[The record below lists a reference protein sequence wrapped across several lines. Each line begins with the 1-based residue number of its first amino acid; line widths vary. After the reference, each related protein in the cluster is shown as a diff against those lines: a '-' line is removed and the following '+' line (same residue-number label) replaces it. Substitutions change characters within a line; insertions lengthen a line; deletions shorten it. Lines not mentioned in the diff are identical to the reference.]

1 VSGGSAGGRWRVTC
15 DGKKLPPQ
23 QGWTPVGELAAKAR
37 LEGGALKFIDDVTK
51 KGRKSMCKTRR
62 EGVSVH

>member
-37 LEGGALKFIDDVTK
+37 LEGGALKFIDDTAAALGAFVTRQHHPLA
-51 KGRKSMCKTRR
+51 G
-62 EGVSVH
+62 G